1 MRTNT
6 LKQMAG
12 SRTMAVNAWISMG
25 NGYLAEVLGHA
36 GFDAVTVD
44 LQHGAFGF
52 DTAVQLLQA
61 ISSTPAVPLA
71 RSSASTL
78 AEINKLLDAGAY
90 GIICPLVES
99 VDDAAAF
106 ARACRYPPRGMRS
119 FGPARGLTY
128 GGPDYAAHADDEI
141 LSLAMIETVRALDAV
156 ERILEVDELD
166 GIYMGPSDLGLAMGL
181 GPSSWPAPAMQ
192 QAIQQVLDVTRAR
205 GKYAGIFAST
215 PEMAGQMAAMGFDL
229 VTPGNDVHLLRAA
242 AAQRIDAVRKPAAA
256 VR

>member
-6 LKQMAG
+6 LKQLAG
-12 SRTMAVNAWISMG
+12 SRTIAVNAWISMG
-25 NGYLAEVLGHA
+25 SGYLAEVLGHA

-71 RSSASTL
+71 RSSGSTL

-99 VDDAAAF
+99 VDDAVAF

-128 GGPDYAAHADDEI
+128 GGSDYAAHADDEI

-192 QAIQQVLDVTRAR
+192 QAIQRVLNATRAR

-215 PEMAGQMAAMGFDL
+215 PEMASQMAAMGFDL

-242 AAQRIDAVRKPAAA
+242 AAQRIDAVRKPAATA
-256 VR
+256 R